1 MFAHS
6 ADSDAESDKMGV
18 LDPVTIAQIVAE
30 EEESVNDLS
39 RRICNI
45 LLLGARDLQW
55 GDPDDDFDPMD
66 YFVVPEDGGGR
77 RQGGRD
83 TARGPLEGSLAWDEF
98 RFKFR
103 VPWPMFNWLL
113 QQTRASKLFPDETL
127 KKAGNPPA
135 PLGLKL
141 AAALRMLALGIPV
154 DGIEDSSDLSKA
166 TLGTFMFGMDMQEG
180 KKQTVI
186 GWFRWFVRTFQPVW
200 IQAPQTQADVQK
212 QQRIFARCGFPG
224 AVSSQDAVHNG
235 GYDNAPASERANMVG
250 KQGYPTLAW
259 NVNVGHQKLIF
270 SVHGPFAGGRNDKT
284 IVRDDPFISEYDG
297 LNTIG
302 ERDDDW
308 EPLELDAF
316 GGTASAAVEM
326 INEQMRMDANPE
338 DLPTDL
344 VDSDVGQCVTSM

>member
-6 ADSDAESDKMGV
+6 ADSDAESDEMGV
-18 LDPVTIAQIVAE
+18 LDPVTITQIVAE
-30 EEESVNDLS
+30 EEETANDLS
-39 RRICNI
+39 RRLCSI
-45 LLLGARDLQW
+45 LLMGAPDLQW

-77 RQGGRD
+77 RQGGRG
-83 TARGPLEGSLAWDEF
+83 TARGPLEVARRPYQEASEDGSREEKRQRDFYNGKWYTRYLSGMRQGSLAWDEF

-113 QQTRASKLFPDETL
+113 QRTRASKLFPDETL

-141 AAALRMLALGIPV
+141 AAALRMLALGIPI

-166 TLGTFMFGMDMQEG
+166 TLGTFMFGMDRQEG

-186 GWFRWFVRTFQPVW
+186 GWFRWFVHTFQPVW
-200 IQAPQTQADVQK
+200 IQAPRTQADVQK

-235 GYDNAPASERANMVG
+235 GYDNAPASEPANMVG
-250 KQGYPTLAW
+250 KEGYPTLAW
-259 NVNVGHQKLIF
+259 NVNVGHQK
-270 SVHGPFAGGRNDKT
+270 
-284 IVRDDPFISEYDG
+284 
-297 LNTIG
+297 
-302 ERDDDW
+302 
-308 EPLELDAF
+308 
-316 GGTASAAVEM
+316 
-326 INEQMRMDANPE
+326 
-338 DLPTDL
+338 
-344 VDSDVGQCVTSM
+344 